1 MHLDGSDCNV
11 CGVVG
16 VDGQRNSE
24 VLVNKC
30 YVYGERA
37 GNYSF
42 SSGELMKM
50 YSGEGGMVSSRW

>member
-42 SSGELMKM
+42 SSGGINKDVQT
-50 YSGEGGMVSSRW
+50 GGYA

>member
-1 MHLDGSDCNV
+1 M
-11 CGVVG
+11 VG

-42 SSGELMKM
+42 SSGGINKDVQT
-50 YSGEGGMVSSRW
+50 GGYA